1 MKVIFLGTSDF
12 SKTVLEYLAESKH
25 EIVLVVTNPDR
36 PGTRGKIS
44 LPPAKILAEEM
55 GLKVFQT
62 ASVSKDGVEVLKNCN
77 ADIIVTASFGQI
89 LTQEVLDICPHG
101 VINTHASLLPL
112 YRGASPIQQAI
123 IDGRKET
130 GVTIMKTVL
139 ALDAGDVILSKAIP
153 ILQDD
158 TAETCFSK
166 LACLAG
172 ELVVEALDDIENNTA
187 TYTPQ
192 QEEFAT
198 FTKIIKKSDGELDFN
213 RNSLDIANF
222 VRGMYPW
229 PSAFT
234 YLNDKILKVLLTS
247 TTNNI
252 IINKDNVI
260 IGTVVCANT
269 TDGLWV
275 KTRDGVI
282 EIVTLQAEGKRAM
295 SAKDYLRGNPI
306 EVGTVLGR

>member
-1 MKVIFLGTSDF
+1 MKVIFLGTSVF
-12 SKTVLEYLAESKH
+12 SKTVLEYVAKSGH

-36 PGTRGKIS
+36 PGTRGKVT
-44 LPPAKILAEEM
+44 LPPAKILAKEL
-55 GLKVFQT
+55 GINVFQT
-62 ASVSKDGVEVLKNCN
+62 AGVSKDGVEVLKDCN
-77 ADIIVTASFGQI
+77 ADIMITASFGQI
-89 LTQEVLDICPHG
+89 LSQEILDICPHG

-139 ALDAGDVILSKAIP
+139 ELDAGDIILSESMP
-153 ILQDD
+153 ILDDD
-158 TAETCFSK
+158 TSETCFEK
-166 LACLAG
+166 LAHLAG
-172 ELVVEALDDIENNTA
+172 ELVVKTLNNIENNIA
-187 TYTPQ
+187 TFTPQ
-192 QEEFAT
+192 NEEFAT
-198 FTKIIKKSDGELDFN
+198 FTKIIKKSDGELDFDK
-213 RNSLDIANF
+213 NSIDIANF

-234 YLNDKILKVLLTS
+234 YLDNKILKVLLTS

-260 IGTVVCANT
+260 IGTVLCANP

-306 EVGTVLGR
+306 AVGTVLGK